1 MSHPDLN
8 ELRKQ
13 VTEFK
18 SGGKKRSRPR
28 TRKKWLFLFFL
39 LVCFSYFYLFKWETV
54 KETYTISHD
63 YVVGL
68 IEKAGILGGVK
79 VKGKQEVVMLPMPS
93 QDLLVLTKG
102 ANIRSK
108 ADLASEIVTVAGEQ
122 ERLSYLFHF
131 QKNEDVFWLEVET
144 ESGKKGWISDKIV
157 EWDQDSLQQLK
168 VNAEENVAAM
178 LELGRRFEEGIA
190 LEQKPAE
197 AFAWYKKA
205 ADVGDDE
212 AQFTIGWFYQQGLGI
227 EKNIKEALT
236 YYELSAEQ
244 ANSKAMNNVA
254 ILYGNG
260 LGTNENGKRARQWL
274 EKAIEYKEEKARTNL
289 AVLYLQGR
297 DRLKIDF
304 EKGMSLLLE
313 AEKNGDPKAND
324 MMEMYRNYSKEEFLS
339 LVASDR
345 SLFQHVER

>member
-28 TRKKWLFLFFL
+28 TRKKWLFILIL
-39 LVCFSYFYLFKWETV
+39 LVCLSYLYLFKWETI
-54 KETYTISHD
+54 KGTYTISHD

-68 IEKAGILGGVK
+68 IEKTGILGGVK

-93 QDLLVLTKG
+93 QDLFITAKG
-102 ANIRSK
+102 ANIRSE
-108 ADLASEIVTVAGEQ
+108 ADLTSEIVTVAGEQ

-157 EWDQDSLQQLK
+157 EWDQESIHQLK
-168 VNAEENVAAM
+168 VNAEKNAAAM

-190 LEQKPAE
+190 NEQNLAD

-205 ADVGDDE
+205 ADYGDHE

-227 EKNIKEALT
+227 EKNLKEALI

-244 ANSKAMNNVA
+244 GNSKAMNNA
-254 ILYGNG
+254 ALLYGNG
-260 LGTNENGKRARQWL
+260 LGAKENGKRSRQWL

-313 AEKNGDPKAND
+313 AEKNGDTKAND
-324 MMEMYRNYSKEEFLS
+324 IMEMYRNNSKEEFLR
-339 LVASDR
+339 LVAGDM
-345 SLFQHVER
+345 SLFQLVER